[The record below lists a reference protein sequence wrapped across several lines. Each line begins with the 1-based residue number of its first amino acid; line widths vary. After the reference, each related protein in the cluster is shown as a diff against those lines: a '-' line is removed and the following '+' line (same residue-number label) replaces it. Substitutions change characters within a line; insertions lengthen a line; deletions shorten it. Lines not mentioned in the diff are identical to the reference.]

1 MDMSEGQ
8 YITLSEL
15 DAELFACADILRG
28 SVDSGKYK
36 DYILPLVFYAAVDK
50 WYTAAIEEELRTEL
64 GVDDIDD
71 ADPDVLEVA
80 QRNVRDDFMRIRVP
94 RDHAWPELEGTSAGV
109 ADRIDRAFTAFAV
122 ENERFSDAFQ
132 NDFTNVASF
141 TDDEEGDEMLQ
152 ELLQRIG
159 DTIYHDER
167 EIPPDTMGEAY
178 MDLVKRFSEADAGE
192 YFTTPKVVR
201 LMVQLLEP
209 FEEGSSFHDPTSGS
223 GGMLVEAANQITAQ
237 YVAEHDGEVTDD
249 DLYTHLAKF
258 RFTGQERNPTVAG
271 IGKMNLALHNI
282 DGEILRGDSIAN
294 PRFTKTG
301 SLEQFDYILANFPF
315 SASGWKKGA
324 KKRQEKYDDLD
335 WTDSLPH
342 GSYGDFAFIQHMES
356 HLAER
361 GQLATVIPHGILF
374 RNTDQEYREW
384 LLENDLIEAI
394 IGLPENLFENTGIP
408 SAILVLNRDKPAERA
423 GKVLF
428 FNAAIENRFYK
439 DTGSDRNE
447 IIDPKEEHE
456 GDEPFLYEAMENPTG
471 IAEIK
476 QMFDA
481 WESEERVCRVVS
493 ADEIREN
500 DCNLNIALYVDTT
513 EPQPNIDVASE
524 IEELRELEEQYE
536 SLNDQFTAYMQQLNY
551 E

>member
-1 MDMSEGQ
+1 MSDEEQ
-8 YITLSEL
+8 ITLSEL
-15 DAELFACADILRG
+15 DGELFACAGILRG
-28 SVDSGKYK
+28 SIDSGKYK

-50 WYTAAIEEELRTEL
+50 WYTQAIERELEETLD
-64 GVDDIDD
+64 VDDIDD
-71 ADPDVLEVA
+71 ADDDLLEVA
-80 QRNVRDDFMRIRVP
+80 HRNVRDDFMGIRVP
-94 RDHAWPELEGTSAGV
+94 REHTWPELEQTDSGV
-109 ADRIDRAFTAFAV
+109 ADRIDRAFTAFAI

-159 DTIYHDER
+159 DAIYHDER

-178 MDLVKRFSEADAGE
+178 MDLVKRFREADAGE
-192 YFTTPKVVR
+192 YFTTPTVVR

-209 FEEGSSFHDPTSGS
+209 FEENSSVHDPTSGS
-223 GGMLVEAANQITAQ
+223 GGMLVETANQISAQ
-237 YVAEHDGEVTDD
+237 YIADHDGDVTDD
-249 DLYTHLAKF
+249 ELYEHLSNYF
-258 RFTGQERNPTVAG
+258 EFTGQERNPTVAG
-271 IGKMNLALHNI
+271 IGKMNLALHNL
-282 DGEILRGDSIAN
+282 DGEIRRGDSIAN
-294 PRFTKTG
+294 PQFTEDG

-324 KKRQEKYDDLD
+324 KKRQEKYGDLN

-356 HLAER
+356 HLAES

-384 LLENDLIEAI
+384 LIDHDLIEAI

-408 SAILVLNRDKPAERA
+408 SAILVLNRDKPENHE
-423 GKVLF
+423 GEVMF
-428 FNAAIENRFYK
+428 FNADIEDRFFE

-447 IIDPKEEHE
+447 LIDPKEDYE
-456 GDEPFLYEAMENPTG
+456 GDDPFLYTEMETPTG

-481 WESEERVCRVVS
+481 WESEERVCSVVS
-493 ADEIREN
+493 TDKIREN

-513 EPQPNIDVASE
+513 DPRPDIDVAA
-524 IEELRELEEQYE
+524 ELEDLRGLEEQYN
-536 SLNDQFTAYMQQLNY
+536 SLNAQFTEYMQQLNY